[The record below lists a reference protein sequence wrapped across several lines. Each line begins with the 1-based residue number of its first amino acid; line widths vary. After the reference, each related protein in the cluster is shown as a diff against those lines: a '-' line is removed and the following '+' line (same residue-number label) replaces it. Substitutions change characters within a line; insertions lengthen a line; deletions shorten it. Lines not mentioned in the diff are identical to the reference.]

1 MNRLIL
7 AMALT
12 VVAVLPVTMMAGGN
26 DSASGTYVEAR
37 TAEVFAGGCV
47 MNSEAGTA
55 GRQAVLA
62 WNIDSG
68 SFNGVALGGLSV
80 VAAVTADKNLGIF
93 EIGGERAEAKAAVYV
108 DARANAEQQA
118 ALLAMASELSQGVV
132 GTVVAVT
139 PAPISFSDTAHQLH
153 VSAGDVA
160 LDVTKHIEHDL
171 SCGGQP
177 WFKPLSSVAE
187 ATIGV
192 ADRHQYTGS
201 SLGTKWSDPDKKSA
215 FFGTFSY

>member
-7 AMALT
+7 ALAITGILVSPMA
-12 VVAVLPVTMMAGGN
+12 AGGK

-62 WNIDSG
+62 WKIDRG
-68 SFNGVALGGLSV
+68 SFDGVALGGLAV
-80 VAAVTADKNLGIF
+80 VAAVTADKNLGIV
-93 EIGGERAEAKAAVYV
+93 EIGGARAQAKAAVYV
-108 DARANAEQQA
+108 DARANAAQQA
-118 ALLAMASELSQGVV
+118 ALLAMASELSQGIV

-139 PAPISFSDTAHQLH
+139 PAPIAFSDTGHQLR

-160 LDVTKHIEHDL
+160 LDVTKHIEHDI
-171 SCGGQP
+171 SCGGQQ
-177 WFKPLSSVAE
+177 WFQPLSSVAE

-192 ADRHQYTGS
+192 ADRHQFTGS

>member
-1 MNRLIL
+1 MIRLIL
-7 AMALT
+7 ALALT
-12 VVAVLPVTMMAGGN
+12 VVAVLPMMAGGS

-62 WNIDSG
+62 WKIDRG
-68 SFNGVALGGLSV
+68 SFDGVALGGLSV

-93 EIGGERAEAKAAVYV
+93 EIGGERAQTKAAVYV

-118 ALLAMASELSQGVV
+118 ALLAMASELSQGVIS
-132 GTVVAVT
+132 TVVAVT
-139 PAPISFSDTAHQLH
+139 PAPISFSDTAHQLR
-153 VSAGDVA
+153 VSAGDVV

-177 WFKPLSSVAE
+177 WFHPLSSVTE

-192 ADRHQYTGS
+192 ADRHQFTGS
-201 SLGTKWSDPDKKSA
+201 SLGTKWSDPNKKSA

>member
-1 MNRLIL
+1 MHRLML
-7 AMALT
+7 TLAFTGVGVSAMA
-12 VVAVLPVTMMAGGN
+12 AGTT

-62 WNIDSG
+62 WNIDRG
-68 SFNGVALGGLSV
+68 SFDGVTLDGLSV
-80 VAAVTADKNLGIF
+80 VAAVTADKNLGIV
-93 EIGGERAEAKAAVYV
+93 EIGGDRAETKAAVYV
-108 DARANAEQQA
+108 DARANEAQQA
-118 ALLAMASELSQGVV
+118 ALLGMAGELSRGIV

-139 PAPISFSDTAHQLH
+139 SAPIVFSDTGHQLH

-160 LDVTKHIEHDL
+160 LEVTKHVEHDI
-171 SCGGQP
+171 SCGGQQ
-177 WFKPLSSVAE
+177 WFQPLSSVSE

-192 ADRHQYTGS
+192 ADRHQFTGS
-201 SLGTKWSDPDKKSA
+201 SLGTKWSDPDKNSA
-215 FFGTFSY
+215 FFGTFKY